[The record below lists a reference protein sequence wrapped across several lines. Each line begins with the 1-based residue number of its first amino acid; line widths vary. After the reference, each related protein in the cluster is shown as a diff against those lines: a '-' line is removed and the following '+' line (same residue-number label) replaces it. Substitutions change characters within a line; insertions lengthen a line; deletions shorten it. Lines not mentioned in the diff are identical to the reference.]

1 MHLLER
7 YSLSCGVKID
17 KPTIYQKFFPLPFD
31 KYITFHPFSKPVKN
45 YDYWQDVIDDINPYL
60 GENGIR
66 ILQLGGKDE
75 HEFNGCVH
83 LQGLTSINQVAYLV
97 DRSQLHLGVDSFP
110 VHMAGSFDT
119 PLVSLYSNA
128 YIENCSPY
136 WGDKDKQILL
146 SPDFSVIKPSFSF
159 EESPKRVNSIK
170 SEEISKG
177 ALDLLQIKH
186 NINYKTVFVGNRYSN
201 MTMFSNVKPSSL
213 DFIRPINGIE
223 VRMDL
228 NHNEK
233 FLEATAM
240 NSQVAAVI
248 DKPINLSLLRKIKK
262 NINVIFFMIKD
273 NKHTDFINEVISLGI
288 KINLISNLPQEEIN
302 VLKIHYYE
310 TGLISKLPEMNQEDK
325 DKIFALDKN
334 KLKFKSNKTFIHK
347 DGMHMN
353 RQKMDKGIPTELEGY
368 QPVGDLDEG
377 FFEDFGFHKIIKTA

>member
-1 MHLLER
+1 
-7 YSLSCGVKID
+7 
-17 KPTIYQKFFPLPFD
+17 
-31 KYITFHPFSKPVKN
+31 
-45 YDYWQDVIDDINPYL
+45 
-60 GENGIR
+60 
-66 ILQLGGKDE
+66 
-75 HEFNGCVH
+75 
-83 LQGLTSINQVAYLV
+83 
-97 DRSQLHLGVDSFP
+97 
-110 VHMAGSFDT
+110 
-119 PLVSLYSNA
+119 
-128 YIENCSPY
+128 
-136 WGDKDKQILL
+136 
-146 SPDFSVIKPSFSF
+146 
-159 EESPKRVNSIK
+159 
-170 SEEISKG
+170 
-177 ALDLLQIKH
+177 
-186 NINYKTVFVGNRYSN
+186 
-201 MTMFSNVKPSSL
+201 
-213 DFIRPINGIE
+213 
-223 VRMDL
+223 
-228 NHNEK
+228 
-233 FLEATAM
+233 M